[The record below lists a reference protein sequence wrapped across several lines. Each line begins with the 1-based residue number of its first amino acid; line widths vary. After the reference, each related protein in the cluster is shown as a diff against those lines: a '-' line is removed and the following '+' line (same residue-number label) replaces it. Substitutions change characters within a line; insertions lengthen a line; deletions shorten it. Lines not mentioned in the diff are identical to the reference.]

1 MNISSASKKVLCTA
15 LSAATALAFTPAV
28 AFGAIDGG
36 TAVKVT
42 FNLNGG
48 KVNGDMLVGSDTG
61 IGYVEA
67 KAGEVDIPA
76 TYAKSDNYKLYHVA
90 KGTQVYYYDG
100 VALND
105 YVVLNHDVEGDWYSD
120 DKGTAVTDS
129 DGVVDYYVLPSNR
142 IYYTKDAGG
151 SSPGEVGYIPL
162 PGDAVYKRTGEAV
175 HFNNGLNLRGTDA
188 MKAGVAAKGGNA
200 IAGWFVDADGDGVKD
215 AGETAVVDGI
225 LDVSG
230 DDVSG
235 SDIELTAYYA
245 EPALEPTL
253 QATSVTGTMAV
264 SAATL
269 NATGLEAYAKYDAEL
284 TFPDGTSVTAPSTV
298 PAEEDGTATFDFGA
312 SLDGVKGNM
321 TAGEYTFSVRRNSN
335 GETVATGTAELVTVK
350 LDAGGYGSFGRN
362 AVTEFVATP
371 GVTVTL
377 GDENKPST
385 DGGYPLSGWTD
396 GENSYGADSITVYAN
411 AELTA
416 VYAVPQVDG
425 IGFEGYYNCTV
436 ANGELEFSAKNLADA
451 GDTGEYTATI
461 TGPEGFSKTIDVTVA
476 GGATS
481 GNLKFGEAWE
491 TADEV
496 TEELTAG
503 TYTVTIELEAVD
515 GKELTKD
522 QEEQGAVA
530 GSVELAPISYEL
542 DGGSWDAAVGT
553 AELPTLAAVGSKM
566 YGYGDGSD
574 EPANYVLDGEAFTAP
589 EGMEFDCVTVNGVKS
604 NEIAGETVPAS
615 GVTVAAVWKAAAAT
629 QAAAPEVTFEEAEDG
644 SYTASVTAAEGTR
657 AYYKIDSGSDT
668 AVPDDGTVTLGD
680 ATELTVWSVDLA
692 DTLGDSD
699 CTVYTPA
706 ATTIDEL
713 KAFGDAVADG
723 LTSASAKNAPVRYGD
738 EIEGL
743 GEAAVEAAEAKAWG
757 SASEWK
763 ALTDEQERAILEQAV
778 EVEENNLEALTQP
791 KLSEDGETYTYVS
804 AADAAKASEALALVL
819 ADFNGLR
826 SGDHYEAKS
835 TTDGTEPVTDDAND
849 YIKAIAYAVSSAE
862 RTTVGS
868 ADAAAAAAVDALIQA
883 LPEVTDDN
891 YEAAIE
897 AADEAI
903 AAYEALSDA
912 AKALVTEDVEKTHEV
927 KIAALEKKVAAAE
940 KAAEQA
946 KADAAAEQAKA
957 QKELEEAE
965 AALVAEQDHAS
976 ALQVK
981 GKTKAVK
988 ANKKTKKTKKA
999 VSYTIVAEQSPSGA
1013 VATFSTVSKTSK
1025 VKVSGAKVTL
1035 KKGAKKGK
1043 TYSAKVKV
1051 SYGNA
1056 SNTVTVKFK
1065 VK

>member
-28 AFGAIDGG
+28 AFGAIDEG

-48 KVNGDMLVGSDTG
+48 KVDGDVLVGSDTG

-67 KAGEVDIPA
+67 TAGKVDIPA
-76 TYAKSDNYKLYHVA
+76 TYAKSDEYNLYSVGAGTEIYKYS
-90 KGTQVYYYDG
+90 GDG
-100 VALND
+100 NEYVEVD
-105 YVVLNHDVEGDWYSD
+105 YKVETDGFYSD
-120 DKGTAVTDS
+120 EGGTPVS
-129 DGVVDYYVLPSNR
+129 NSGYGLDYYVLPSDTK
-142 IYYTKDAGG
+142 YYTMSDNDGKVD
-151 SSPGEVGYIPL
+151 YIPVTYN
-162 PGDAVYKRTGEAV
+162 PVYVIGSEAKHV
-175 HFNNGLNLRGTDA
+175 DNGLDLRGTDA
-188 MKAGVAAKGGNA
+188 MRTGVAAKGGNA

-215 AGETAVVDGI
+215 EGETAVEDGI
-225 LDVSG
+225 LNVSG

-235 SDIELTAYYA
+235 SEVELTAYYA
-245 EPALEPTL
+245 EPALEPAL
-253 QATSVTGTMAV
+253 QATSVTGEMAV

-269 NATGLEAYAKYDAEL
+269 DATGLEAGAKYDAEL
-284 TFPDGTSVTAPSTV
+284 TFPDGTSVTAPDTV
-298 PAEEDGTATFDFGA
+298 PANGNGTATFDFA
-312 SLDGVKGNM
+312 AALSSVKDAM
-321 TAGEYTFSVRRNSN
+321 TAGEYTFSVRKNGN
-335 GETVATGTAELVTVK
+335 GETVATGTAKLVAVK
-350 LDAGGYGSFGRN
+350 LDAGDYGSFGRN

-377 GDENKPST
+377 GSENKPST

-396 GENSYGADSITVYAN
+396 GENGYGASEITVYAD

-425 IGFEGYYNCTV
+425 IGFGEHYYGCTV
-436 ANGELEFSAKNLADA
+436 ADGTLAFSAKNLADA
-451 GDTGEYTATI
+451 GDTGKYTATI
-461 TGPEGFSKTIDVTVA
+461 TGPEGFSKTIDVTVD
-476 GGATS
+476 GEGATS
-481 GNLKFGEAWE
+481 GSLKFGEAWE
-491 TADEV
+491 TANEV
-496 TEELTAG
+496 TEALAAG
-503 TYTVTIELEAVD
+503 TYTVTVELEAVN
-515 GKELTKD
+515 GEELTED
-522 QEEQGAVA
+522 QKGQGAVA

-542 DGGSWDAAVGT
+542 NGGSWASPEGV
-553 AELPTLAAVGSKM
+553 AELPTLAAVGSKV

-574 EPANYVLDGEAFTAP
+574 ESASYVLGNDAFTAP
-589 EGMEFDCVTVNGVKS
+589 EGMEVDCVTVNGVKS
-604 NEIAGETVPAS
+604 DEVAGETVPAS
-615 GVTVAAVWKAAAAT
+615 GVTVAAVYKKKAAT

-657 AYYKIDSGSDT
+657 AYYIIDSGDET
-668 AVPDDGTVTLGD
+668 AVPDDGTVTLGN
-680 ATELTVWSVDLA
+680 AEELTVWSVD
-692 DTLGDSD
+692 TTDSD
-699 CTVYTPA
+699 LDKSEETVYTPA
-706 ATTIDEL
+706 AATINRL

-743 GEAAVEAAEAKAWG
+743 GEAAVEAAKAKAWG

-804 AADAAKASEALALVL
+804 AADAAEASEALALVL
-819 ADFNGLR
+819 TDFDGLR
-826 SGDHYEAKS
+826 SGETYDAKS
-835 TTDGTEPVTDDAND
+835 TTNGTNVVTDNAGD
-849 YIKAIAYAVSSAE
+849 YIEAIAYAVSSAKK
-862 RTTVGS
+862 TTVGS
-868 ADAAAAAAVDALIQA
+868 TDAAAAAAVDALIQA

-903 AAYEALSDA
+903 AAYGALSDA
-912 AKALVTEDVEKTHEV
+912 ARALVTEDVERTHEV